1 MSNDDHGDET
11 TDNGAPDETANS
23 DVTDETADPPL
34 EARSL
39 PELSP
44 EDVQKLSTDELVEL
58 SEGGVVDAE
67 GNATAFPDDQ
77 GTEEGP
83 SAEETAAD
91 LADGLEDIS
100 QQSQSTQQE
109 MFTDEWVATHTDF
122 DSIEAFLEAGPWDVA
137 PEEGIWDVPVDLLDA
152 HAREHSEYNTWEE
165 MSQAAGQEWLDDTLD
180 L

>member
-1 MSNDDHGDET
+1 MSNDDSG
-11 TDNGAPDETANS
+11 
-23 DVTDETADPPL
+23 DETADTGSTEETEDSPL
-34 EARSL
+34 EDRSL
-39 PELSP
+39 DDLSP
-44 EDVQKLSTDELVEL
+44 EDVQQLSTDELVEL
-58 SEGGVVDAE
+58 SGGGVVDAE

-77 GTEEGP
+77 GTDEGP

-109 MFTDEWVATHTDF
+109 MFTDEWVTTHTDF

-152 HAREHSEYNTWEE
+152 HTHEHSEYNTWEE
-165 MSQAAGQEWLDDTLD
+165 LSQAAGQEWLDDTLD